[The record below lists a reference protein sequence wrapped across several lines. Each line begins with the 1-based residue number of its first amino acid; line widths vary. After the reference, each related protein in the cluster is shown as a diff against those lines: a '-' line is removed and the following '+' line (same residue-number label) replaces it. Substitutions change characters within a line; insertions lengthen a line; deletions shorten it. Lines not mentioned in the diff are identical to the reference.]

1 MILSRCIPRELKFT
15 YQGGVEM
22 VDTIPKMMQK
32 FVGEEPD
39 LTIQWSKDKSGV
51 FQPVVWK
58 QLYAEVE
65 AFAAGLLSLGVKRGD
80 HIGMVS
86 DNMKE
91 WFWADLAILSIGAA
105 DVPRGSD
112 STAPEIQYIL
122 DHAECGITIAEN
134 QAQLEKILSIKK
146 SVKGLKTLIVLD
158 PDFAKVDSV
167 WVDKTAKGAGVKVFS
182 FLDVQEQGREYL
194 KKLPGCIAEEIAKG
208 KTEDLAT
215 LIYTSGTTGE
225 PKGVMLTHSNY
236 MHQIPTPLK
245 HIDIRKGDIFL
256 SVLPI
261 WHSYERA
268 IGYVAAFAGCSMAY
282 SKLVAQIMVE
292 DMGKIKPQIFPSVPR
307 IWEAVK
313 KGIIRNIES
322 GSSVKKALAYF
333 FIGVGT
339 AHSRL
344 KVRLRGLRPRFKKSS
359 RFVDALIS
367 FLPFLLLSPLNAL
380 GQMLVFKKIKHRL
393 GGKFRFGVSG
403 AGALPPHVDDFF
415 AAAGILLL
423 EGYGLTETS
432 PIVSAR
438 QSHHP
443 VPGTIGPPLEQVE
456 VKVLAEDGSELPPG
470 KKGVLYV
477 RGPNVMKG
485 YYKKPELTA
494 QAITKDGWL
503 NTGDLAMLT
512 YDGEIKIMG
521 RTKETVVL
529 LGGENVE
536 PGPIED
542 TITES
547 DFVDQVMVVGQD
559 QKYLA
564 ALVVPNFET
573 LKGFAE
579 ENGIPFGNPEDLIDN
594 QDVYKLLM
602 DEIDSRVGPKR
613 GFKLFER
620 INKVKLLARPF
631 EKGKEMT
638 HTLKLKRN
646 VIYEQYDREI
656 KELFRELR

>member
-1 MILSRCIPRELKFT
+1 MA
-15 YQGGVEM
+15 
-22 VDTIPKMMQK
+22 DTIPKLMQE
-32 FVGEEPD
+32 FVRDEPD
-39 LTIQWSKDKSGV
+39 LTVQRSKDKSGV
-51 FQPVVWK
+51 FQPIVWK
-58 QLYAEVE
+58 QLYVEVT
-65 AFAAGLLSLGVKRGD
+65 AFAAGLLNLGVKRGD
-80 HIGMVS
+80 HIGMIS

-122 DHAECGITIAEN
+122 DHAECGVTIAEN
-134 QAQLEKILSIKK
+134 ESQLEKILSIKR
-146 SVKGLKTLIVLD
+146 SLRGLKTLIVLD
-158 PDFAKVDSV
+158 PDFRKSES
-167 WVDKTAKGAGVKVFS
+167 KIQGVAVRTFKE
-182 FLDVQEQGREYL
+182 VQEQGREYL
-194 KKLPGCIAEEIAKG
+194 KKHPMCIEEEIAKG

-215 LIYTSGTTGE
+215 IIYTSGTTGE

-268 IGYVAAFAGCSMAY
+268 IGYVAAFAGCSVAY

-333 FIGVGT
+333 FIGIGM
-339 AHSRL
+339 AHSKL
-344 KVRLRGLRPRFKKSS
+344 KIRLRGLRPRFKKSS
-359 RFVDALIS
+359 RFIDALIS
-367 FLPFLLLSPLNAL
+367 FLPFLLLTPLNAL
-380 GQMLVFKKIKHRL
+380 GQVLVFKKIKHRL
-393 GGKFRFGVSG
+393 GGKFKFGVSG

-438 QSHHP
+438 QSYHP

-470 KKGVLYV
+470 QKGVLYV

-485 YYKKPELTA
+485 YYKKPDLTS

-512 YDGEIKIMG
+512 HDGEIKIMG
-521 RTKETVVL
+521 RVKETIVL

-579 ENGIPFGNPEDLIDN
+579 ENGIPFGKPEDLVDN
-594 QDVYKLLM
+594 QDIYKLIM

-620 INKVKLLARPF
+620 INKVGLLARPF

-656 KELFRELR
+656 KELFRERR

>member
-1 MILSRCIPRELKFT
+1 M
-15 YQGGVEM
+15 G
-22 VDTIPKMMQK
+22 DTIPKLMLE
-32 FVGEEPD
+32 FVRSEPE
-39 LTIQWSKDKSGV
+39 LTVQWSKDSTGT
-51 FQPVVWK
+51 FQPIVWR
-58 QLYAEVE
+58 QLYSEVE
-65 AFAAGLLSLGVKRGD
+65 AFAAGLLSLGVKRDD
-80 HIGMVS
+80 HIGMIS
-86 DNMKE
+86 ENMKE
-91 WFWADLAILSIGAA
+91 WLWADLAILSIGAA

-112 STAPEIQYIL
+112 STAPEIKYIL
-122 DHAECGITIAEN
+122 DHAECGICIVEN
-134 QAQLEKILSIKK
+134 LAQLEKVLSIKK
-146 SVKGLKTLIVLD
+146 NLKRLKTLIVLN
-158 PDFAKVDSV
+158 PEFIKVDGV
-167 WVDKTAKGAGVKVFS
+167 AVARMAKNAGVKVLMFE
-182 FLDVQEQGREYL
+182 DVQKQGREWAS
-194 KKLPGCIAEEIAKG
+194 KHPGFLEEEIARG

-225 PKGVMLTHSNY
+225 PKGVMLAHSNY

-245 HIDIRKGDIFL
+245 HIDIKKGDIFL

-268 IGYVAAFAGCSMAY
+268 IGYVAIFAGCSMAY

-313 KGIIRNIES
+313 RGIIRNIES
-322 GSSVKKALAYF
+322 GSSVKKALAF
-333 FIGVGT
+333 FFLGVG
-339 AHSRL
+339 AVYSKLKIRL
-344 KVRLRGLRPRFKKSS
+344 LGLRPRFKKTS
-359 RFVDALIS
+359 RFLDALIS
-367 FLPFLLLSPLNAL
+367 ILPFLLLTPLNAL

-393 GGKFRFGVSG
+393 GGRFKFGVSG

-438 QSHHP
+438 QSYHP
-443 VPGTIGPPLEQVE
+443 VPGTIGPPLEQIE
-456 VKVLAEDGSELPPG
+456 VKVLGEDGSELPPG
-470 KKGVLYV
+470 QKGVLYV

-494 QAITKDGWL
+494 QTITADGWL

-512 YDGEIKIMG
+512 HDGEIKIMG
-521 RTKETVVL
+521 RAKETVVL
-529 LGGENVE
+529 MGGENVE
-536 PGPIED
+536 PSPIED

-547 DFVDQVMVVGQD
+547 EYVDQVMVVGQD

-564 ALVVPNFET
+564 ALVVPNFEALT
-573 LKGFAE
+573 AFAE
-579 ENGIPFGNPEDLIDN
+579 ENGIPFGKPEDLLDN
-594 QDVYKLLM
+594 DDVYKLIM
-602 DEIDSRVGPKR
+602 DEIDSRIGPKR

-620 INKVKLLARPF
+620 ISKVKLLVKPF
-631 EKGKEMT
+631 EKGVEMT

-646 VIYEQYDREI
+646 VIYDEYDKDI
-656 KELFRELR
+656 KELFKERR

>member
-1 MILSRCIPRELKFT
+1 M
-15 YQGGVEM
+15 G
-22 VDTIPKMMQK
+22 DTIPKLMLEFLGK
-32 FVGEEPD
+32 DPE
-39 LTIQWSKDKSGV
+39 LTVQWSKDASGT
-51 FQPVVWK
+51 FQPVVWR
-58 QLYAEVE
+58 QLYSEVE
-65 AFAAGLLSLGVKRGD
+65 AFAAGLLHLGIKRGD
-80 HIGMVS
+80 HIGIVS
-86 DNMKE
+86 ENMKE
-91 WFWADLAILSIGAA
+91 WMWADLAIQSIGTA

-112 STAPEIQYIL
+112 SMAPEIQYIL
-122 DHAECGITIAEN
+122 DHADCAVCIVEN
-134 QAQLEKILSIKK
+134 LAQLEKVLSIKK
-146 SVKGLKTLIVLD
+146 SLKRLKTLIVLD
-158 PDFAKVDSV
+158 PDFAKVDGV
-167 WVDKTAKGAGVKVFS
+167 AVAGMAKNAGVKIYS
-182 FLDVQEQGREYL
+182 FKDVQERGREYAS
-194 KKLPGCIAEEIAKG
+194 KHPGFLEEEIAKG

-245 HIDIRKGDIFL
+245 YIDIRRGDILF

-268 IGYVAAFAGCSMAY
+268 CDYFAIFAGASLAY
-282 SKLVAQIMVE
+282 SKPIAQIMVE
-292 DMGKIKPQIFPSVPR
+292 DMGKIRPQVFPSVPR

-333 FIGVGT
+333 FIAVGT
-339 AHSRL
+339 AHSKL

-367 FLPFLLLSPLNAL
+367 FLPFLLLTPFNAL

-393 GGKFRFGVSG
+393 GGRFKFGVSG
-403 AGALPPHVDDFF
+403 AGALPPHVDEFF

-432 PIVSAR
+432 PIVSVR
-438 QSHHP
+438 KSDRP
-443 VPGTIGPPLEQVE
+443 VPGTIGPPLEGLE

-470 KKGVLYV
+470 RKGVLYV

-494 QAITKDGWL
+494 QTITADGWL

-512 YDGEIKIMG
+512 HDGEIKIMG
-521 RTKETVVL
+521 RAKETVVL

-547 DFVDQVMVVGQD
+547 DYVDQVMVVGQD

-564 ALVVPNFET
+564 ALVVPNLET

-579 ENGIPFGNPEDLIDN
+579 QNGIPFEKPEGLLDN
-594 QDVYKLLM
+594 DDIYKLIM

-620 INKVKLLARPF
+620 INKIKLLAKPF

-638 HTLKLKRN
+638 HTLKLKRD
-646 VIYEQYDREI
+646 VIYDEYDRDI
-656 KELFRELR
+656 KELFKERR